1 MKKKFTYGLLLLASI
16 SFSCNV
22 FTSCKDTEDDLR
34 TEMNRN
40 DQQLQDL
47 LDQLKQAQEDCKQS
61 CNTQFT
67 SILLELAKKADAE
80 TLTQLQTKF
89 DQLLDRIGSEGKT
102 WTEEQIRAIVLEYC
116 NYDYIKQLGFITEGE
131 ADNKYLTAESLNN
144 INLAIT
150 NITNQLNQVFGEG
163 GLKDKVTQLQSDY
176 ESLKQLYDALNGKVT
191 GNYNDLKGKYDQLS
205 DNYDAIKS
213 KLEGLS
219 NNYTQLIADLTNGK
233 YGLTKQDVLN
243 IINEADAT
251 QIQPIL
257 SDISD
262 IKTKMEQYDMNFINI
277 QRQFT
282 DVNGNFTNIRGDIS
296 NINDLISQ
304 LTTRVENLENLETTI
319 TDYGN
324 RISELEGKVADLS
337 DRIDGQDTKIENL
350 NNALT
355 KAAKDAIDALT
366 LAKSNS
372 TRLNTLQRLYN
383 DLADDIA
390 NIGANIG
397 DMTGLTNLA
406 DEIRALKQK
415 DDDLQRQLNAQSQ
428 KDEELADAIQAVD
441 DALNTHLVQYAID
454 LDALQQR
461 VKANEDAIKEIKTEL
476 EKIAQLENRI
486 NSLITSMIVQGVYN
500 PLFGSFSLPIGVQS
514 NMLINYYGIS
524 DKQTY
529 SFPSTQQIA
538 TVDNKPQISDAE
550 YAVLQASGLVPA
562 SIENG
567 AVLIDNNDANLGK
580 LFLTINPNNV
590 DFTDGDLTLVNSQ
603 DAACTVK
610 LKNLKRSD
618 EVLKFG
624 YSARSAQNGFYEADA
639 YLEPNLSSVSD
650 VSVHIDDNLKSA
662 MKDILSDGRSGLR
675 ANAFNLL
682 KALYDQFN
690 GILPAYGLKAAWTVN
705 GQNYATYSTY
715 NIAATTFRPLSY
727 SFLHGQSLGNKRL
740 PMIDPISNAIIDINA
755 GDYQFDFGDISINID
770 TSDLNLDFSFADVKL
785 DYTGNFDVTVKG
797 EVDGKEITL
806 TGKVDQNDLDGF
818 IQQLEDQFT
827 KQANEEWTK
836 DVENAFRKALTQ
848 LNDRIN
854 DAIEQAVKDMQ
865 VKINEN
871 IEKMITDI
879 KDQINNKVGSYIDR
893 FNSFINRYNK
903 IAKRINDFLDDP
915 NYYLQPAIFYRG
927 SAARDFL
934 LSTNPANPTV
944 LVNDGGNGFMIYAT
958 SYNAEIVAPSY
969 KKVVA
974 ITDVID
980 NATGNS
986 VADAQSQC
994 VAINNSADFLAEVCP
1009 GYQKRFVIPTT
1020 NMKSGHTYEILYTSV
1035 DYHGVTATCRY
1046 YVTMR

>member
-243 IINEADAT
+243 IINEAYAT
-251 QIQPIL
+251 QIQQIL

>member
-243 IINEADAT
+243 IINEAYAT
-251 QIQPIL
+251 QIQQIL

-818 IQQLEDQFT
+818 IQQLEDQIT
-827 KQANEEWTK
+827 NQANEEWTK